1 MKNVIKQEG
10 SIVAAHYAKTLEKC
24 KKHCGRNGKCK
35 SFAYV
40 SLKHETCTTTM
51 ACQFGN
57 CHLKDKYVNPT
68 EPQKVIG
75 GYKTYYKDCKG
86 KFRYDIHV
94 EIKTLKHL

>member
-10 SIVAAHYAKTLEKC
+10 NIVAAHYAKTLHKC

-57 CHLKDKYVNPT
+57 CHLKDKHVNPT
-68 EPQKVIG
+68 EPQKVIM

-86 KFRYDIHV
+86 NFQHNINV
-94 EIKTLKHL
+94 EI